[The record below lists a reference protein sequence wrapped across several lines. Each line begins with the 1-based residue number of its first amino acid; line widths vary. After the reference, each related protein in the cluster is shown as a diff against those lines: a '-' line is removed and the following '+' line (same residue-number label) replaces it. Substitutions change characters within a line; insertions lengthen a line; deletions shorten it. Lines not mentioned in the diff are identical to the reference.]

1 MEDNYVISVRTK
13 TGRIVLKAEK
23 CHDAKSI
30 AGTLFY
36 YSPKIISAYAGDKT
50 GKAFFYGRK
59 DEDGHVIQE
68 KTVNVPS
75 TEAIFG

>member
-23 CHDAKSI
+23 CHDAKSV
-30 AGTLFY
+30 ACTLFY
-36 YSPKIISAYAGDKT
+36 YSPNVISAYAGDKL
-50 GKAFFYGRK
+50 GNAYFYARK
-59 DEDGHVIQE
+59 DEDGHAIQE

-75 TEAIFG
+75 ALALFG